1 MLGVVVVIIIV
12 EGFRSLSIKRRTIDF
27 NDFVTDH
34 LVSSPVVT
42 TRELGKIEIENKKT
56 LNLRVVP
63 LSRTESKLR
72 AIRY

>member
-1 MLGVVVVIIIV
+1 M
-12 EGFRSLSIKRRTIDF
+12 SIKRRTIDF
-27 NDFVTDH
+27 NDFVTDY

-42 TRELGKIEIENKKT
+42 TRELGKIEIEKKKT
-56 LNLRVVP
+56 LDLRVVP